1 MSGRRQALV
10 AAAAGAVLLALP
22 SVSGATRSVELPLIA
37 GQGVTVAGSKVQ
49 CSVGKDVGYG
59 LNLSGKTYIVCG
71 PSTNVKGGGYVALMD
86 SAGRVYVLSIK
97 THRTVSL
104 RTPAAAVRTATWKA
118 RLHDQVIVG
127 GEPMICSII
136 TLDNEATV
144 LCSFFSRK
152 DLTHPRANSYAFAI
166 NDTHVLSVKW
176 DAQRKSEILGEWPER

>member
-1 MSGRRQALV
+1 MI
-10 AAAAGAVLLALP
+10 AGTILLALP
-22 SVSGATRSVELPLIA
+22 SISGATRSQELPLIA

-59 LNLSGKTYIVCG
+59 LNLGGKTYIVCG

-86 SAGRVYVLSIK
+86 SDGRVYVLSIK
-97 THRTVSL
+97 THKTVSM

-136 TLDNEATV
+136 TLDNEPTV

-152 DLTHPRANSYAFAI
+152 DLTHPRTDSYAFAI
-166 NDTHVLSVKW
+166 NDAHVLSVKW
-176 DAQRKSEILGEWPER
+176 DANQKSQILGDWPER